1 LPQYGKAR
9 IVLTMSWARRLSLAV
24 IAALLVVA
32 PRAAQ
37 AGEVHYVLTAESRL
51 TVLCENC
58 DPNSAT
64 AEPLGGSFDVT
75 EMPVSSDFTVAALTS
90 LHLYTDNSV
99 LTGSGFLQHLGPDR
113 MAMVIDAR
121 LNGASLLLTSG
132 RRQPSTANEIH
143 MQLTSPSGP
152 GSAVRVTI
160 VAQPLATNTADA
172 DGDGIADDSDNCP
185 QTPNPTQA
193 DSDGDGVG
201 DACDVCAGTPA
212 GDTVLADGCSL
223 AQKCPCDG
231 PSEDRQ
237 WDSQRDYVQCV
248 ARQLKVLRR
257 QRHLDKS
264 ELRLLLQDAVHS
276 GCGRRVLAML

>member
-1 LPQYGKAR
+1 
-9 IVLTMSWARRLSLAV
+9 MSLARRLSLV
-24 IAALLVVA
+24 FVAALLWIAPGVA
-32 PRAAQ
+32 Y
-37 AGEVHYVLTAESRL
+37 AGEVHYVLASDSRL
-51 TVLCENC
+51 TVLCETC
-58 DPNSAT
+58 DPNSVT
-64 AEPLGGSFDVT
+64 AEPLNGSFDVT

-99 LTGSGFLQHLGPDR
+99 LTGSGFLQHLGADR

-121 LNGASLLLTSG
+121 LNGASVLLTSG

-143 MQLTSPSGP
+143 IQLTSPTGA

-160 VAQPLATNTADA
+160 VARPLAADAADA
-172 DGDGIADDSDNCP
+172 DGDGIADDSDNCR
-185 QTPNPTQA
+185 QTPNPSQA

-201 DACDVCAGTPA
+201 DACDACAGTPS

-223 AQKCPCDG
+223 GQKCPCDG

-237 WDSQRDYVQCV
+237 WENQRDYVQCV
-248 ARQLKVLRR
+248 ARELKTLRH
-257 QRHLDKS
+257 QRHLGKS

-276 GCGRRVLAML
+276 GCGRRVLALL